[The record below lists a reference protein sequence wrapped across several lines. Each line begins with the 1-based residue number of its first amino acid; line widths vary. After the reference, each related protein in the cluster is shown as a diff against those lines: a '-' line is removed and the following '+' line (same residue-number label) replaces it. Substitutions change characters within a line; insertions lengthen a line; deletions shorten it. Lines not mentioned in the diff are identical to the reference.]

1 MPRKIGLERRG
12 DIQYPRGWHSDRSG
26 SPSES
31 SPISSYWT
39 GIAERELRNYGE
51 AEKKKKKTIPLRLA
65 RVHRQT
71 DRQTRALPLLC
82 RRVLRVSRFLC
93 TATTQPPVHT
103 TTLDASLAVPLCHL
117 GNKAPLLQT
126 SQPRWQICLHQESR
140 SHVHTYVITS
150 VKILL
155 RQKKFRS
162 PNPAIPLAWN
172 FLKN

>member
-1 MPRKIGLERRG
+1 MVPLESLHRYLHTGQGLQKGSSATMARR
-12 DIQYPRGWHSDRSG
+12 
-26 SPSES
+26 
-31 SPISSYWT
+31 
-39 GIAERELRNYGE
+39 
-51 AEKKKKKTIPLRLA
+51 KKKKTIPLPLA

-82 RRVLRVSRFLC
+82 RRVLRVSRFLG

-103 TTLDASLAVPLCHL
+103 ILDASLAVPLCHL

-162 PNPAIPLAWN
+162 PNPAIPLAWKKKIN
-172 FLKN
+172 

>member
-1 MPRKIGLERRG
+1 VVPLQSLHRYLHTGQGLQKGSSATMARRRRRRQSRFVSLVCT
-12 DIQYPRGWHSDRSG
+12 D
-26 SPSES
+26 
-31 SPISSYWT
+31 
-39 GIAERELRNYGE
+39 
-51 AEKKKKKTIPLRLA
+51 
-65 RVHRQT
+65 RQT

-103 TTLDASLAVPLCHL
+103 TLDASLAVPPCHL

-150 VKILL
+150 LKILL
-155 RQKKFRS
+155 RQKIQITKS
-162 PNPAIPLAWN
+162 GNPIGLE
-172 FLKN
+172 KKI

>member
-1 MPRKIGLERRG
+1 MRVFTDIFILDRDCRKGAPQLWRG
-12 DIQYPRGWHSDRSG
+12 GEEEEEEEDNPASSRSC
-26 SPSES
+26 
-31 SPISSYWT
+31 
-39 GIAERELRNYGE
+39 A
-51 AEKKKKKTIPLRLA
+51 
-65 RVHRQT
+65 QT
-71 DRQTRALPLLC
+71 DRRTRALPLLC
-82 RRVLRVSRFLC
+82 RRVLRVSRFLG

-103 TTLDASLAVPLCHL
+103 ILDASLAVPLCHL

-162 PNPAIPLAWN
+162 PNPAIPLAWKKKIN
-172 FLKN
+172 